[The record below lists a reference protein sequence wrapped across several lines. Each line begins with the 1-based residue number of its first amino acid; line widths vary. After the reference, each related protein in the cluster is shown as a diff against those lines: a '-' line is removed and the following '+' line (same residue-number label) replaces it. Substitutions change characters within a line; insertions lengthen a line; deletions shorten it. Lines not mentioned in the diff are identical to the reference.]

1 VIAVSVV
8 SHGHAH
14 MLPKLVESLLAFPE
28 ITRVILTFNITEKE
42 PVFTDS
48 RVEVI
53 RNSVKKGY
61 GANNN
66 AAFAH
71 CEEPYFCVLNPD
83 VVFKKNP
90 FPGLVEEMQR
100 HQAAIAAPMVV
111 NEHGEIED
119 SVRRFPTLFSLVKKA
134 LKIDDG
140 RIPFKAGEPSLVA
153 DWVAGMIMLF
163 SSDTFRALKGFDEKY
178 FMYYEDVDICVR
190 AWRAGRKV
198 LACPSVSVE
207 HMGKRKSRNS
217 LLHAHWHGK
226 SLWRSLWRDAG

>member
-1 VIAVSVV
+1 MIAVSIV

-14 MLPKLVESLLAFPE
+14 MLPKLVESLLAFPQV
-28 ITRVILTFNITEKE
+28 TRVMLTFNIAEQE

-53 RNSVKKGY
+53 RNSAKKGY

-71 CEEPYFCVLNPD
+71 CKEPYFCVLNPD
-83 VVFKKNP
+83 VVFKENP

-111 NEHGEIED
+111 NERGEIED

-140 RIPFKAGEPSLVA
+140 RIPFKAGDSPFFA
-153 DWVAGMIMLF
+153 DWVAGMFMLF
-163 SSDTFRALKGFDEKY
+163 SSDAFRVLKGFDEQY
-178 FMYYEDVDICVR
+178 FMYYEDVDICAR
-190 AWRAGRKV
+190 AWKAGQKV
-198 LACPSVSVE
+198 VACPKLKIV
-207 HMGKRKSRNS
+207 HAGTRKSRSS
-217 LLHAHWHGK
+217 LRHAIWHGQGI
-226 SLWRSLWRDAG
+226 LRFVQLC

>member
-1 VIAVSVV
+1 MIAVSVV

-14 MLPKLVESLLAFPE
+14 LLKRLVESLLAFPQV
-28 ITRVILTFNITEKE
+28 TRVLLTFNIPEQE

-66 AAFAH
+66 AAFAY
-71 CEEPYFCVLNPD
+71 CKEPYFCVLNPD
-83 VVFKKNP
+83 VIFNENP
-90 FPGLVEEMQR
+90 FPGLIKEMQR

-111 NEHGEIED
+111 NERGEIED
-119 SVRRFPTLFSLVKKA
+119 SVRKFPTLFSLVKKA

-140 RIPFKAGEPSLVA
+140 RISFKPGAPAFNA
-153 DWVAGMIMLF
+153 DWVGGMFMLF
-163 SSDTFRALKGFDEKY
+163 SSDMFRVLKGFDEKY

-190 AWRAGRKV
+190 VWKSGQKVIACPSSSVVHAAGRK
-198 LACPSVSVE
+198 
-207 HMGKRKSRNS
+207 SRYS
-217 LLHAHWHGK
+217 PQHIFWHG
-226 SLWRSLWRDAG
+226 RSLWRFFWCDTG